1 MLKHKILV
9 LLLMLTLISPAIAE
23 PENIQETQGA
33 LTGISQE
40 TPLEPIEQQEAAPV
54 QNTVQELPPAPG
66 NIPYKQPV
74 SKKNIAKKFLLAMAG
89 VAISSILLYVILTI
103 YNKMREVLGMT
114 SKEELPQENM
124 TSLTTPD
131 NLEDAVKTF
140 LEKTRF

>member
-9 LLLMLTLISPAIAE
+9 LLLMLTLISPVLAE
-23 PENIQETQGA
+23 PENIQGTQGA

-40 TPLEPIEQQEAAPV
+40 TPLEPIEQQEASPV
-54 QNTVQELPPAPG
+54 QDTVQELPPAPEA
-66 NIPYKQPV
+66 IQYKQPV
-74 SKKNIAKKFLLAMAG
+74 SKKKIAKKFLLAMAG

>member
-9 LLLMLTLISPAIAE
+9 LLLMLTLISPVLAE
-23 PENIQETQGA
+23 PENIQGTQGA

-40 TPLEPIEQQEAAPV
+40 TPLEPIEQQETAPV
-54 QNTVQELPPAPG
+54 QNTVQELPPAPEA
-66 NIPYKQPV
+66 IQYKQPV
-74 SKKNIAKKFLLAMAG
+74 SKKKIAKKFLLAMAG
-89 VAISSILLYVILTI
+89 VAISSILLYIILTI
-103 YNKMREVLGMT
+103 YNKMREALGMT

>member
-9 LLLMLTLISPAIAE
+9 LLLMITLISPVLAE
-23 PENIQETQGA
+23 PENIQVP
-33 LTGISQE
+33 LTGVSQE
-40 TPLEPIEQQEAAPV
+40 TPPEPIEQEPA
-54 QNTVQELPPAPG
+54 QNTVQELPPAPEA
-66 NIPYKQPV
+66 IQYKQPV
-74 SKKNIAKKFLLAMAG
+74 SKKKIAKKFLLAMAG

>member
-9 LLLMLTLISPAIAE
+9 LLLMLTLISPVLAE
-23 PENIQETQGA
+23 PENIQGTQGA

-40 TPLEPIEQQEAAPV
+40 TPLEPIEQQETAPV
-54 QNTVQELPPAPG
+54 QNTVQELPPAPEA
-66 NIPYKQPV
+66 IQYKQPV
-74 SKKNIAKKFLLAMAG
+74 SKKKIAKKFLLAMAG
-89 VAISSILLYVILTI
+89 VAISSILLYIILTI
-103 YNKMREVLGMT
+103 YNKMREALGMT
-114 SKEELPQENM
+114 SKEELPQENV